1 MGGAFLK
8 WRKGFLVKLLCFDNQ
23 EILFENYD
31 DELVLLDLRGG
42 IYYTVDRVG
51 ADCMLL
57 LLSLPTAEQA
67 RSAMLARFDVT
78 DSDLDAAVE
87 NLSRELL
94 GFGLVKPRD
103 DGAPGMAFAF
113 EPAARQ
119 AFSAPK
125 VEQFRDIEDVLKFDP
140 VHDVTGEGWPSLKDG
155 VSA

>member
-1 MGGAFLK
+1 ME
-8 WRKGFLVKLLCFDNQ
+8 LLCFENS

-51 ADCMLL
+51 ADCLLMLL
-57 LLSLPTAEQA
+57 AFPTSTQA
-67 RSAMLARFDVT
+67 RSAMLERFDVT
-78 DSDLDAAVE
+78 DNILDAAVE

-103 DGAPGMAFAF
+103 DGAPGIPFALEAAAKQAFA
-113 EPAARQ
+113 
-119 AFSAPK
+119 APK
-125 VEQFRDIEDVLKFDP
+125 VEQFKDIEDVLKFDP

-155 VSA
+155 ASA